1 MADPLSYLRDVV
13 TSGRPAD
20 LDGDALVLDGL
31 RVPRRTLTNY
41 RNRTD
46 GSYYALDAVWFLWQ
60 KKDLPRQQYVAEAYA
75 AGMPFVSQL
84 DRTDLLNYVAGE
96 TSSSSQIDPAFVG
109 DETWLALR
117 GTSLPRPTHVQGP
130 GAGG

>member
-1 MADPLSYLRDVV
+1 MADPLSHLRDVV
-13 TSGRPAD
+13 TAGGAAE

-46 GSYYALDAVWFLWQ
+46 GSYYSLDAVWFLWQ

-75 AGMPFVSQL
+75 AGIPYVSQL

-96 TSSSSQIDPAFVG
+96 TSSSNQIDASVQG
-109 DETWLALR
+109 DDAWNTLR
-117 GTSLPRPTHVQGP
+117 GAWAISEALG
-130 GAGG
+130 

>member
-1 MADPLSYLRDVV
+1 MADPLSHLRDVV
-13 TSGRPAD
+13 TAGGAAE

-46 GSYYALDAVWFLWQ
+46 GSYYSLDAVWFLWQ

-75 AGMPFVSQL
+75 AGIPFVSQL

-96 TSSSSQIDPAFVG
+96 TSSSNQIDASFQG
-109 DETWLALR
+109 DDAWNTLRGAWAHSEALR
-117 GTSLPRPTHVQGP
+117 VGVG
-130 GAGG
+130 

>member
-1 MADPLSYLRDVV
+1 MADPLSHLRDVV
-13 TSGRPAD
+13 TAGGAAE

-46 GSYYALDAVWFLWQ
+46 GSYYSLDAVWFLWQ

-75 AGMPFVSQL
+75 AGIPFVSQL

-96 TSSSSQIDPAFVG
+96 TSSSNQIDASFQG
-109 DETWLALR
+109 DDAWNTLR
-117 GTSLPRPTHVQGP
+117 GAWAHSEALG
-130 GAGG
+130 